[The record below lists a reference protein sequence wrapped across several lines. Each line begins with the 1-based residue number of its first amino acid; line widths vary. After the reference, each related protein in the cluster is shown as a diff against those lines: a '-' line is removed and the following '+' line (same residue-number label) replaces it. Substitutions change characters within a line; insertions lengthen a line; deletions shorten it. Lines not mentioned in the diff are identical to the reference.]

1 MLILAIDTT
10 ATTATAAAADYN
22 GGKIGANALMTVNT
36 GLTHSESL
44 LPLVDSALSAF
55 GKTIADVGLF
65 AVSVGPGSFTGVR
78 IGVSAIKGL
87 AFDGRPIAAVSTLEA
102 LAENIGADGIICPLM
117 DARRGVFYNALF
129 RRENGKL
136 IRLTEDRAI
145 SAEELS
151 AELLEAGNVHTC
163 GDGAL
168 LFEKLKAEGIATCV
182 PSYAE
187 RYQNGLSVAL
197 CAGRMHDEG
206 RLTTAAAVA
215 PLYLRKP
222 QAEREREE
230 RIAKE
235 NKE

>member
-10 ATTATAAAADYN
+10 ATTATAAVADYKD
-22 GGKIGANALMTVNT
+22 GCIGANAVVTVNT

-44 LPLVDSALSAF
+44 LPIIDNVLTSC
-55 GKTIADVGLF
+55 GKNIADVELF

-78 IGVSAIKGL
+78 IGVSAVKGL
-87 AFDGRPIAAVSTLEA
+87 AFDGRPVAAVSTLEA
-102 LAENIGADGIICPLM
+102 LAENIGADGVICPLM

-129 RRENGKL
+129 RRENGVL
-136 IRLTEDRAI
+136 TRLTEDRAI

-151 AELLEAGNVHTC
+151 AELSGMGNVHTC
-163 GDGAL
+163 GDGAA
-168 LFEKLKAEGIATCV
+168 LFEKLKADNVVTCT

-197 CAGRMHDEG
+197 CAGKLYDEG

-230 RIAKE
+230 RLAKE
-235 NKE
+235 NK